1 MSNKNSCIKA
11 EPPSGRLAIIQLKKD
26 VLTEQLN
33 GINIVKRDSSLDD
46 LESAVW
52 GIELI
57 HYSLDVRIRIN
68 VVVSD
73 LDSCTYSELVQR
85 VGYSLVDNANHRS
98 VSAEFLGYAL
108 AYPVCAACYHG
119 YFVFEHI
126 SHTFLSGDE

>member
-85 VGYSLVDNANHRS
+85 VGYSLVYHAHRRIIFC
-98 VSAEFLGYAL
+98 ETPRL
-108 AYPVCAACYHG
+108 CTC
-119 YFVFEHI
+119 
-126 SHTFLSGDE
+126 LSRLRRLLPRLLCF